1 MGGLPMGSIAGAP
14 RRSAALI
21 FLLGLAVLLTYVD
34 RGAIG
39 IAAPLM
45 KDELKLSA
53 TGFGLAVSAFFWVYA
68 PLCLFTGWL
77 CDRLCV
83 YRLMAAGLALWALST
98 FLTGFV
104 GGIVMLVVFR
114 LLLGVGESI
123 VFPGAS
129 KIIAAQI
136 PTEQRGVAN
145 SAFAAGIAFGPA
157 VGTLTGGLI
166 MAGFGWR
173 TIFLVFGAVTLLWLV
188 PWQSVSKP
196 LRSERLTSPVV
207 APYPLGRLLRIP
219 ALWAMGIG
227 HFATNYVFYFL
238 ISWLPLYLVKER
250 GYSIIEMTQLTTLGF
265 MVQGV
270 TALAS
275 GWLSDRWVR
284 GGADEGRMRKG
295 LLALAQVAAAAA
307 AIGVYL
313 SHSTLALAGWLMLS
327 GAASALLSGNLFA
340 VGQMFAGPRATGSWI
355 GMQNAIGNTAGIVG
369 PIVTGLI
376 VDRLGDYWWAFASAA
391 AVSLLGGVWWLLVVP
406 KVVPI
411 EAE

>member
-1 MGGLPMGSIAGAP
+1 MI
-14 RRSAALI
+14 
-21 FLLGLAVLLTYVD
+21 GLAVLLTYVD

-45 KDELKLSA
+45 KDELGLSA
-53 TGFGLAVSAFFWVYA
+53 TGFGLAVSAFFWIYA
-68 PLCLFTGWL
+68 PLCLITGWL

-83 YRLMAAGLALWALST
+83 YRLFAAGLALWALST
-98 FLTGFV
+98 LLTGFV
-104 GGIVMLVVFR
+104 GGLAMLVLFR
-114 LLLGVGESI
+114 LMLGLGESI

-129 KIIAAQI
+129 KIIAAEV
-136 PTEQRGVAN
+136 PVARRGAAN
-145 SAFAAGIAFGPA
+145 SALAAGIAFGPA

-173 TIFLVFGAVTLLWLV
+173 AIFLVFGVVTLIWLA
-188 PWQSVSKP
+188 PWQAVSRP
-196 LRSERLTSPVV
+196 LRSEKLTSPVV
-207 APYPLGRLLRIP
+207 APYPLASLLKIP

-265 MVQGV
+265 LVQGV
-270 TALAS
+270 TALVS

-284 GGADEGRMRKG
+284 GGTDEGRLRKG
-295 LLALAQVAAAAA
+295 MMALAQVIGAAA

-313 SHSTLALAGWLMLS
+313 SHSTLALALWLMLS

-355 GMQNAIGNTAGIVG
+355 GVQNAIGNTAGIVG

-376 VDRLGDYWWAFASAA
+376 VDRLGDYGWAFAVAA
-391 AVSLLGGVWWLLVVP
+391 AVSLLGGLWWVLVVP
-406 KVVPI
+406 KVVAI
-411 EAE
+411 EVPDDSPFR